1 MSMIKTPVRGMRDF
15 TPSEMDL
22 REYVLNIIEGI
33 ATRAGYQ
40 KIETPA
46 MEHIEN
52 LTSKVGGENESLIFK
67 VLKRGQSLVSAKEN
81 NDELS
86 DSGLRYDLTV
96 PLARYFAN
104 NKKSLPLPFKSFQIG
119 SVWRA
124 DRPQK
129 GRYRQ
134 FLQCDM
140 DILGDSSIYAEIDT
154 IATTTEIIGNI
165 FGNSKISDIIIHLND
180 RRILTAAAAYAGFD
194 ESEFGSVL
202 IALDKNDKVGLDGVR
217 KELLDMN
224 YDAEKV
230 IKFVDLFEEP
240 IAEFSADTF
249 CDSLKTFAPDKS
261 IIGDLK
267 KIISVVSKTA
277 GSNAKI
283 IFDPTLVRGM
293 GYYTGP
299 IFECSI
305 ADFSSSVAGGGR
317 YDKMI
322 GQFSGGAD
330 VSACGFSIG
339 FERIIAIL
347 NNIGFVPPKVNGK
360 TAILVDKK
368 VTQDQLENVFIRAN
382 DIREKGSIVTV
393 LAMSKNIKYQIEM
406 LEKNGYDIFEK
417 VFENDK

>member
-22 REYVLNIIEGI
+22 REYVLNIIENI
-33 ATRAGYQ
+33 ATRSGYQ

-67 VLKRGQSLVSAKEN
+67 VLKRGQSLITAKEN
-81 NDELS
+81 NEELS

-96 PLARYFAN
+96 PLARYFSSN
-104 NKKSLPLPFKSFQIG
+104 QKNLPIPFKSLQIG
-119 SVWRA
+119 PVWRA

-129 GRYRQ
+129 GRFRQ

-140 DILGDSSIYAEIDT
+140 DILGDSSVYAEIDT
-154 IATTTEIIGNI
+154 IATTTRIITRIFSETSASNI
-165 FGNSKISDIIIHLND
+165 TIHLND

-194 ESEFGSVL
+194 DTEFGSVL
-202 IALDKNDKVGLDGVR
+202 IALDKNDKVGLNGVR
-217 KELLDMN
+217 KELLDLN

-230 IKFVDLFEEP
+230 IKFVDLFEGP
-240 IAEFSADTF
+240 IAKFSADSF
-249 CDSLKTFAPDKS
+249 CDKLKKFAPDKS
-261 IIGDLK
+261 VIEDLE
-267 KIISVVSKTA
+267 KIISVVGKTA
-277 GSNAKI
+277 GSNAEI

-305 ADFSSSVAGGGR
+305 ANFSSSVAGGGR

-339 FERIIAIL
+339 FERIITVL
-347 NNIGFVPPKVNGK
+347 NDLGFTPPKLSGR
-360 TAILVDKK
+360 TAILVEKEVSQK
-368 VTQDQLENVFIRAN
+368 QLETTFERADNIRSN
-382 DIREKGSIVTV
+382 GSIVSI
-393 LAMSKNIKYQIEM
+393 LAMSKNIKYQIEL
-406 LEKNGYDIFEK
+406 LEKNGYDTFEK
-417 VFENDK
+417 VFKNDN

>member
-22 REYVLNIIEGI
+22 REYVLDIIESI
-33 ATRAGYQ
+33 ATRSGYQ

-67 VLKRGQSLVSAKEN
+67 ILKRGQSLVSATEN
-81 NDELS
+81 NEDLS

-104 NKKSLPLPFKSFQIG
+104 NQKGLPLPFKSFQIG

-129 GRYRQ
+129 GRFRQ

-140 DILGDSSIYAEIDT
+140 DILGDNSVFAEIDT
-154 IATTTEIIGNI
+154 IATTTKIITRI
-165 FGNSKISDIIIHLND
+165 FSETSVSNVTTHLND

-202 IALDKNDKVGLDGVR
+202 IALDKNDKVGLSGVR
-217 KELLDMN
+217 KELLDLN

-230 IKFVDLFEEP
+230 IKFVDLFEGP
-240 IAEFSADTF
+240 IAKFSADSF
-249 CDSLKTFAPDKS
+249 CDKLKTFTPNKS
-261 IIGDLK
+261 VIEDLK

-305 ADFSSSVAGGGR
+305 ANFSSSVAGGGR

-322 GQFSGGAD
+322 GKFSGGAD

-339 FERIIAIL
+339 FERIIAVL
-347 NNIGFVPPKVNGK
+347 NDIGFMPPKTGGR
-360 TAILVDKK
+360 TAILVEKEA
-368 VTQDQLENVFIRAN
+368 TQEQLENTFERAN
-382 DIREKGSIVTV
+382 DIRLDGSVVNI

-406 LEKNGYDIFEK
+406 LEKNGYDTFEK
-417 VFENDK
+417 VFKNDN

>member
-1 MSMIKTPVRGMRDF
+1 MIKTPVRGMRDF

-22 REYVLNIIEGI
+22 REYVLDIIESI
-33 ATRAGYQ
+33 ATRSGYQ

-67 VLKRGQSLVSAKEN
+67 ILKRGQSLVSATEN
-81 NDELS
+81 NEDLS

-104 NKKSLPLPFKSFQIG
+104 NQKGLPLPFKSFQIG

-129 GRYRQ
+129 GRFRQ

-140 DILGDSSIYAEIDT
+140 DILGDNSVFAEIDT
-154 IATTTEIIGNI
+154 IATTTKIIARIFSETSVSNI
-165 FGNSKISDIIIHLND
+165 TIHLND

-194 ESEFGSVL
+194 DSEFGSVL
-202 IALDKNDKVGLDGVR
+202 IALDKNDKVGLPGVR
-217 KELLDMN
+217 KELLDLN

-230 IKFVDLFEEP
+230 VKFVDLFEGP
-240 IAEFSADTF
+240 IAKFSADSF
-249 CDSLKTFAPDKS
+249 CDKLKTFAPNKS
-261 IIGDLK
+261 VIEDLK

-305 ADFSSSVAGGGR
+305 ANFSSSVAGGGR

-322 GQFSGGAD
+322 GKFSGGAD
-330 VSACGFSIG
+330 VNACGFSIG
-339 FERIIAIL
+339 FERIIAVL
-347 NNIGFVPPKVNGK
+347 NDIGFMPPKTGGR
-360 TAILVDKK
+360 TAILVEKEA
-368 VTQDQLENVFIRAN
+368 TQEQLENAFERAN
-382 DIREKGSIVTV
+382 DIRLDGSVVNI

-406 LEKNGYDIFEK
+406 LEKNDYDTFEK
-417 VFENDK
+417 VFKNDN